1 MADRKK
7 GREGWGERE
16 RERQKQREIERGK
29 IEKGLEA
36 ETWEQ
41 RGGAAVR
48 LQCPA
53 PKRCLKYGG
62 KLLVIELVLS
72 GIWTKFLVNL
82 TGRYN

>member
-1 MADRKK
+1 MSIMYAKSDFRYVNVFFL
-7 GREGWGERE
+7 GINDLVPVTFYWRLRT
-16 RERQKQREIERGK
+16 Q
-29 IEKGLEA
+29 
-36 ETWEQ
+36 
-41 RGGAAVR
+41 R